1 MRGASREMSLRYR
14 VFRRILIYLSR
25 LLFGFTVHGAE
36 KVPGKGPLIVDSNHH
51 QYADPVLVCMAVHR
65 RMQWMAKK

>member
-14 VFRRILIYLSR
+14 VFRRVLIYLSR

-36 KVPGKGPLIVDSNHH
+36 KVPEKGP
-51 QYADPVLVCMAVHR
+51 
-65 RMQWMAKK
+65 